1 MRQPQAR
8 RWARRLALGYGAALF
23 LWLSVEDNAVWPV
36 TLFGLG
42 LCVLIMGLTT
52 LDRINLTTV
61 PAHWLP
67 VVSTVFGLLVG
78 IGTAVATAGLM
89 FFKNA
94 LHAHVFLDFPPALML
109 ALLQRAPQ
117 WGAAGALIGLSVGLV
132 WLAVRVE

>member
-1 MRQPQAR
+1 MQPQAK
-8 RWARRLALGYGAALF
+8 RWARRLALGYGAALL

-36 TLFGLG
+36 TVFGLG
-42 LCVLIMGLTT
+42 LCILIMGLTT
-52 LDRINLTTV
+52 FDRINLASV

-67 VVSTVFGLLVG
+67 IVSTVFGLLVG
-78 IGTAVATAGLM
+78 MGTAVATAGLM

-109 ALLQRAPQ
+109 AMLQRAPQ
-117 WGAAGALIGLSVGLV
+117 WGAAGALIGLSLGLV